1 MNILKTLQ
9 RLEAA
14 AEMCSG
20 KQKFLKCQKILKD
33 YKFKQNPLKM
43 LKGLKECFFG
53 KVGGPQSSTL
63 SKTPLQIFFNL
74 FIYLLRVTAYQGKL
88 LRKMYEF

>member
-53 KVGGPQSSTL
+53 KVAGPQSSTL
-63 SKTPLQIFFNL
+63 SKD
-74 FIYLLRVTAYQGKL
+74 KL
-88 LRKMYEF
+88 HYKYFSTDLSTF